1 MPLNVDQISTGTLR
15 VNGIEIDKNTAHYEL
30 DITQTNVVTVNTT
43 TGIIDILGM
52 GTSGLLTPTP
62 SFGTV
67 VDIIIDNPGLNLT
80 LANRDNVYVQ
90 YSLYYNRAVDDNAI
104 PYLVSTGFIS
114 QGLNFELFNAN
125 PNVADPNNWTGALY
139 VYFELYTIN

>member
-52 GTSGLLTPTP
+52 GTNEFLTPTP

-90 YSLYYNRAVDDNAI
+90 YSLYYNRAADDNAI
-104 PYLVSTGFIS
+104 PYLISTGFIT
-114 QGLNFELFNAN
+114 QGLNFELFNAS
-125 PNVADPNNWTGALY
+125 PAIGSPSQWQGALY